1 MKVREVIFFY
11 AGKTLYQPFQGIFH
25 GDLDFFDL
33 HKKSLEMA
41 DKVFCPN
48 TKNNFT
54 NVIAGGALVVLC
66 P

>member
-1 MKVREVIFFY
+1 MKVREVIFLCGQIHSGQFRDT
-11 AGKTLYQPFQGIFH
+11 KSL
-25 GDLDFFDL
+25 DL
-33 HKKSLEMA
+33 HEKSLEMA

-54 NVIAGGALVVLC
+54 NIIMGGALVVLC